1 VVISTHIL
9 DTELGR
15 PATGVAVS
23 LYSGD
28 RLVSNGQTDMDGR
41 IRDLSEG
48 QSLGPGEY
56 RLVFEVRRPFF
67 RRVEVA
73 IAVDDSEAH
82 YHVPLL
88 LSPYAC
94 VIYRGS

>member
-1 VVISTHIL
+1 VISTHIL
-9 DTELGR
+9 DTEAGR
-15 PATGVAVS
+15 PAAGVAVS
-23 LYSGD
+23 LYSGEE
-28 RLVSNGQTDMDGR
+28 LVSRGRTDQDGR

-56 RLVFEVRRPFF
+56 RLVFDVQGPFF
-67 RRVEVA
+67 RRVDVEITIVA
-73 IAVDDSEAH
+73 GSH